1 MPVPTRIAPRD
12 RAARGAWAE
21 NLAAAVLTACGYA
34 CLDRRFRVPGGEI
47 DLVVRRGDV
56 LAFVEV
62 KARAA
67 GGAAEPEC
75 FVGSGQRRRVRRAAL
90 AWLAAHPQPD
100 VPDLRFDVV
109 AVTHHG
115 QEGGVDVRHL
125 PGAF

>member
-1 MPVPTRIAPRD
+1 MTTTARQKAYRMGHAAEWRAVWRLRLGGYTILMRRYKTR
-12 RAARGAWAE
+12 
-21 NLAAAVLTACGYA
+21 L
-34 CLDRRFRVPGGEI
+34 GEI
-47 DLVVRRGDV
+47 DIVARRGNV

-67 GGAAEPEC
+67 AGAAEPEC
-75 FVGSGQRRRVRRAAL
+75 FVGAGQRRRVRRAAL

-115 QEGGVDVRHL
+115 DEGGVDVRHL
-125 PGAF
+125 PAAF

>member
-1 MPVPTRIAPRD
+1 MPAPERIAPRD

-21 NLAAAVLTACGYA
+21 HLAAAVLTACGYA
-34 CLDRRFRVPGGEI
+34 CLDRRFRIQGGEI
-47 DLVVRRGDV
+47 DLVVRRGAV

-75 FVGSGQRRRVRRAAL
+75 FVGAGQRRRVRRAAL

-100 VPDLRFDVV
+100 GPELRFDVV